1 MHTPLRLLALL
12 LVLTPA
18 TAFAQGSLTGTVRD
32 ASGAVLPGVTVEAS
46 SPALIEKV
54 RTAVSDESGLYRIVD
69 LRPGTYTLTFTLSG
83 FNAVRRED
91 IELTGTQT
99 LTIPVQMNVGGV
111 QETISVTGDSPV
123 VDVQNVRREVVIDR
137 ELVEAIPASRAAG
150 ALLNATPGLTV
161 DNNGIALSPTMTFFS
176 ANGGANNEGR
186 MSVNGMTVGAARSGG
201 VSSYVYD
208 AVGLDEV
215 AVRVGGGLGETDT
228 GGPIMNIVPRSGGNT
243 FSGTAFT
250 SLAGDWSRGDN
261 LNDELRAVGLTET
274 PGIINAYD
282 ASISMGGPILRDRL
296 WFYGSYR
303 NLSTQTAV
311 EGVTAN
317 ANMGD
322 ATRWDWMPSATN
334 ARLVQDRQMAIAR
347 LAGQVGAS
355 RIQVNYEYQKRCE
368 GTPLRVENEGCHN
381 RGDDWVGLGTPGQSP
396 EATGTAA
403 RGYFEWPF
411 HLTQAQWTMPATSR
425 LLFDANMTIFRYNPA
440 FGFPPPDGITNLIP
454 ASQQSTAFRCV
465 APGVMSN
472 PGCAEAED
480 PSTLRW
486 APQGNYA
493 YRALE
498 QWGYA
503 EGATNSYNG
512 SVSYVTGSHN
522 MKAGYQ
528 YYWLRQLDNTIA
540 AENQLAYRFNGANP
554 NAVTYR
560 LPEWSRNSI
569 TQLHGVFLQ
578 DQYTRGRLTLS
589 GALRWDRASSYAPVE
604 GNGVSMTS
612 RFNPEPITIER
623 TTGVNAFNDITPRVG
638 AGYDV
643 FGNGRTAVKFRWGR
657 YLAFASNDPPF
668 TSTNP
673 AATLVATVANRGW
686 TDSNNNRVVDCDLL
700 NMTAQNLA
708 ASGGDVCA
716 AVIGNAANFGRIG
729 AATIVDPEILSGWG
743 VRPHDYQT
751 EITLQQ
757 EVLPRVSAEL
767 SYIHRTFHGFFVT
780 DDLNRNVDTDYA
792 SYTINAPS
800 DSRLPDGGGYPILM
814 YVPTVTN
821 AAQQF
826 LTRESRYGTDGEE
839 RDAYYDGVNVNVNAR
854 MRNGLFLSVGT
865 QTGRRVNDRCDV
877 VQNFNNV
884 ALGVAAGPN
893 PRGCFD
899 AEPWQ
904 TTVRGLG
911 SYTIPKVDVLL
922 SATIRSQP
930 PLELDAAWAVPNTFI
945 LSSGGVLAPGAN
957 VNGNTTIQLLDNTM
971 RLYADNR
978 RTQVDLRFAKVLRF
992 GRTRTDIGVD
1002 LWNLFNTNYATGYED
1017 SYQYDNPLAAG
1028 DENGGTWNNPTSIY
1042 APRFVRLNFTV
1053 NF

>member
-1 MHTPLRLLALL
+1 
-12 LVLTPA
+12 
-18 TAFAQGSLTGTVRD
+18 
-32 ASGAVLPGVTVEAS
+32 
-46 SPALIEKV
+46 
-54 RTAVSDESGLYRIVD
+54 
-69 LRPGTYTLTFTLSG
+69 
-83 FNAVRRED
+83 
-91 IELTGTQT
+91 
-99 LTIPVQMNVGGV
+99 
-111 QETISVTGDSPV
+111 
-123 VDVQNVRREVVIDR
+123 
-137 ELVEAIPASRAAG
+137 
-150 ALLNATPGLTV
+150 
-161 DNNGIALSPTMTFFS
+161 
-176 ANGGANNEGR
+176 
-186 MSVNGMTVGAARSGG
+186 
-201 VSSYVYD
+201 
-208 AVGLDEV
+208 
-215 AVRVGGGLGETDT
+215 
-228 GGPIMNIVPRSGGNT
+228 
-243 FSGTAFT
+243 
-250 SLAGDWSRGDN
+250 
-261 LNDELRAVGLTET
+261 
-274 PGIINAYD
+274 
-282 ASISMGGPILRDRL
+282 
-296 WFYGSYR
+296 
-303 NLSTQTAV
+303 
-311 EGVTAN
+311 
-317 ANMGD
+317 
-322 ATRWDWMPSATN
+322 
-334 ARLVQDRQMAIAR
+334 
-347 LAGQVGAS
+347 
-355 RIQVNYEYQKRCE
+355 
-368 GTPLRVENEGCHN
+368 
-381 RGDDWVGLGTPGQSP
+381 
-396 EATGTAA
+396 
-403 RGYFEWPF
+403 
-411 HLTQAQWTMPATSR
+411 MPATSR